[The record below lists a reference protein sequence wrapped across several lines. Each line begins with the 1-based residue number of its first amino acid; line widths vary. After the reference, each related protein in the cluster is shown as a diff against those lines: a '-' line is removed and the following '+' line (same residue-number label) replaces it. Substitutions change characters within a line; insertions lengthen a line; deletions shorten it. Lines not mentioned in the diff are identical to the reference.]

1 MAACDPFRMQRL
13 HAMQRHDAGSLGIP
27 QGDSQLLL
35 QTTFTTTSLERGT
48 VSAFRGGPFQRLEG
62 DRFSVEN
69 YRNSHP
75 QRELIE
81 GRLAGRTVNPPG

>member
-1 MAACDPFRMQRL
+1 M
-13 HAMQRHDAGSLGIP
+13 LGALEFHRAIASYYYKLP
-27 QGDSQLLL
+27 LLL
-35 QTTFTTTSLERGT
+35 LPY
-48 VSAFRGGPFQRLEG
+48 RGGPFQRLEG

-81 GRLAGRTVNPPG
+81 GRLAGTTVNPPG